1 MRTHFSAEQLL
12 HPAIADA
19 EVALRKCVHCGFCMP
34 HCPTYTLL
42 GNELD
47 SPRGRIYLIQ
57 HMLESQAPPPAETV
71 LHIDRCLTCLACK
84 SACPSGV
91 NYLHLIDHAR
101 SHIETHFRRPWPE
114 RVLRRLIGALLT
126 RRAWFR
132 IATTLARIT
141 RPAAKLARGRVRNL
155 WLTAPTQTHASAP
168 TDRAG
173 RFAALGVRRLRVAL
187 LSGCVQPALA
197 PQINAATVRLLTRHG
212 VEVVIAPGAGC
223 CGALPQHLGHSERAR
238 VLARAQVAAWS
249 QLLEQG
255 GLDAIVITT
264 SGCGTLIKD
273 YGHLL
278 REEPAWAE
286 RAQRVSAL
294 ALDISE
300 FLLQVELNFHT
311 PQSLRVTYQSA
322 CSLQHGQSVRTP
334 AQQLLTRAGF
344 KVLEPAEAHLCCG
357 SAGSYSLLQPELAG
371 QLRERKAAHLNTLN
385 ASVIASGN
393 IGCMTHL
400 ASAVQVPIVHT
411 IELLDWASGGPKPQ
425 ALSGRDS

>member
-1 MRTHFSAEQLL
+1 MRTHFSAEQRLQ
-12 HPAIADA
+12 PAIADSEA
-19 EVALRKCVHCGFCMP
+19 ALRKCVHCGFCMP

-47 SPRGRIYLIQ
+47 SPRGRIYLNQ
-57 HMLESQAPPPAETV
+57 NMLESSAPPPAETV

-114 RVLRRLIGALLT
+114 RLLRRLIGALLS

-132 IATTLARIT
+132 IASALARIT
-141 RPAAKLARGRVRNL
+141 RPAAKLATGRVRNL
-155 WLTAPTQTHASAP
+155 WLSAPTRTHASAP

-173 RFAALGVRRLRVAL
+173 HFAAIGARRLRVAL
-187 LSGCVQPALA
+187 LAGCVQPALA

-212 VEVVIAPGAGC
+212 VEVVIAPGKGC

-249 QLLEQG
+249 KLLEQG
-255 GLDAIVITT
+255 ALDAIVITT

-273 YGHLL
+273 YAHLL
-278 REEPAWAE
+278 REEPQWAE
-286 RAQRVSAL
+286 RAQQVSAL

-311 PQSLRVTYQSA
+311 PQSLSVAYQSA

-334 AQQLLTRAGF
+334 AQQLLVRAGF
-344 KVLEPAEAHLCCG
+344 KVLEPAESHLCCG
-357 SAGSYSLLQPELAG
+357 SAGTYSLLQPELAG
-371 QLRERKAAHLNTLN
+371 QLRERKAAHLNALTV
-385 ASVIASGN
+385 AVIASGN

-400 ASAVQVPIVHT
+400 AGAVHVPIVHT
-411 IELLDWASGGPKPQ
+411 IELLDWASGGPKPA
-425 ALSGRDS
+425 ALSGADS